1 MKFVVKTTSVTDG
14 LSILVAP
21 PQSGLR
27 GFAIGTRCSFPSG
40 RALLKCQNYRIC
52 QGRTTFVKTYQS
64 ALWLDKWP
72 VLAIH
77 FVVKAAGVTQIMA
90 ISISSP

>member
-40 RALLKCQNYRIC
+40 RALLQN
-52 QGRTTFVKTYQS
+52 G
-64 ALWLDKWP
+64 
-72 VLAIH
+72 
-77 FVVKAAGVTQIMA
+77 
-90 ISISSP
+90 